1 MNDEY
6 LWNKTGI
13 DAEIEGLENALKA
26 FSYSPTAPPELSAK
40 TLVLTLGTRRNFFR
54 FGFALAFASAAVVI
68 ASIVWFL
75 IPNTNIPVTHNSA
88 KAGEPQPAAV
98 LQADALPAA
107 TIELPTQKYTPA
119 IVKTRE
125 TYRRVAKPVTPV
137 VVKARA
143 IDPPVKLTDEEKYA
157 YGQLMLALS
166 ITESKLKIVKDA
178 IAGNEGIRPVV
189 EKGKNLYQK

>member
-6 LWNKTGI
+6 LWNKAGS

-26 FSYSPTAPPELSAK
+26 FSYTPTAPPEFRAK
-40 TLVLTLGTRRNFFR
+40 TLMPETEPRGNHFR
-54 FGFALAFASAAVVI
+54 FGFALAFASLAAV
-68 ASIVWFL
+68 IVLGAWFL
-75 IPNTNIPVTHNSA
+75 IPNTNIPVTHDSA
-88 KAGEPQPAAV
+88 KAVEPQPAAA
-98 LQADALPAA
+98 LRADALPAA
-107 TIELPTQKYTPA
+107 TIGLPTQEYTPT
-119 IVKTRE
+119 IVKAHE
-125 TYRRVAKPVTPV
+125 TYRRVAKPITPV
-137 VVKARA
+137 AVKARA
-143 IDPPVKLTDEEKYA
+143 IVPPVKLTDEEKYA